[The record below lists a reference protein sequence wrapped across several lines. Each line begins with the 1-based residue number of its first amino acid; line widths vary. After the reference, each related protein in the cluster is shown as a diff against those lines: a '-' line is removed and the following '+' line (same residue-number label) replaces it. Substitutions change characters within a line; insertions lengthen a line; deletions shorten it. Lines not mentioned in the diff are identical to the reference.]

1 MKTTMVVEAPGLGL
15 GHGEFHTVGA
25 GLHQGPGHDLGGILS
40 HGVTQDSL
48 PALQLLWRR
57 PVSWWSRIW

>member
-15 GHGEFHTVGA
+15 GHGAVGA
-25 GLHQGPGHDLGGILS
+25 GPHQGPGQDLGGVLS

-48 PALQLLWRR
+48 AALKLLWRR
-57 PVSWWSRIW
+57 PVFWGGRIW